1 MAEKRT
7 QITITVNDDTLKL
20 LEQLKKSFAVAT
32 NTAALR
38 RALAI
43 ARLAAE
49 NQREDHT
56 VTLIGKDEKRREIVL
71 NG

>member
-1 MAEKRT
+1 MSEKRT
-7 QITITVNDDTLKL
+7 QITFTVSEQTLEL
-20 LEQLKKSFAVAT
+20 IERLKETFDVET

-43 ARLAAE
+43 ARLAADS
-49 NQREDHT
+49 QREDHT
-56 VTLIGKDEKRREIVL
+56 VTFIGKDEKPRDIVL